1 MLLQLIATASFLNS
15 LDTKLIQPGRIGCF
29 KSRRGGTWQPT
40 PAVLSEIRKGIISMI
55 TYIKKAAK
63 TPETDEAETRGIVE
77 NILNAVRENG
87 DDEILRHY
95 SSKFKN
101 WDKKLILSPEEIE
114 QRARSVPATVKDD
127 LEFAYEQVYG
137 FAVKQR
143 DSMQEFETEITPGI
157 TLGQRLI
164 PCNCAGCYIPGG
176 LFAHAASAIMSIATA
191 RAAGVPFVV
200 ACSPSHDGE
209 TINPAIMAA
218 VSICKPDVF
227 MMMGGAHAIAAM
239 AYGSFTGKPADVIV
253 GPGNRFVAEA
263 KRQLFGKIGIDVFA
277 GPTESLVIADKTAD
291 PYVVAIDLMSQAEHG
306 YDSPVWLV
314 TDSEELAE
322 KVMSEMPKVIA
333 DLPEQKVA
341 AASWQD
347 YGEVVLCTT
356 REEMLAVSNDYAAE
370 HVQVIAEDLDWWLD
384 NLTNYGSLFLGE
396 ECTVPYGDKTT
407 GTNHILPTNKAA
419 RYSGGLSVGKFIKV
433 VTYQKM
439 TRESTKRIGAVA
451 SRISRLEGMEGHARA
466 ADIRLRKYFPDEKFD
481 FEVYDP
487 KGKGSP

>member
-1 MLLQLIATASFLNS
+1 
-15 LDTKLIQPGRIGCF
+15 
-29 KSRRGGTWQPT
+29 
-40 PAVLSEIRKGIISMI
+40 MI

-87 DDEILRHY
+87 DDEILHHY
-95 SSKFKN
+95 STKFKG
-101 WDKKLILSPEEIE
+101 WDKKLILTPEKIE
-114 QRARSVPATVKDD
+114 QRAQGVPAKVKDD
-127 LEFAYEQVYG
+127 LKFAYDQVYG

-143 DSMQEFETEITPGI
+143 DSMQEFETEITPGV

-191 RAAGVPFVV
+191 KAAGVPFVV

-322 KVMSEMPKVIA
+322 KVMNEMPNVIA
-333 DLPEQKVA
+333 DLPDKKVA

-356 REEMLAVSNDYAAE
+356 REEMLEVSNEYAAE
-370 HVQVIAEDLDWWLD
+370 HVQVIAEDLDWWLN

-419 RYSGGLSVGKFIKV
+419 RYSGGLSVGKFIKT

-439 TRESTKRIGAVA
+439 TREASRRIGAVA

-487 KGKGSP
+487 KDKV

>member
-1 MLLQLIATASFLNS
+1 
-15 LDTKLIQPGRIGCF
+15 
-29 KSRRGGTWQPT
+29 
-40 PAVLSEIRKGIISMI
+40 MI

-63 TPETDEAETRGIVE
+63 TPESDEAETRKIVE

-114 QRARSVPATVKDD
+114 QRAQSVSAAVKDD
-127 LEFAYEQVYG
+127 LKFAYEQVYG

-143 DSMQEFETEITPGI
+143 ESMQEFETEITPGV

-191 RAAGVPFVV
+191 KAAGVPFVV

-314 TDSEELAE
+314 TDSKELAE
-322 KVMSEMPKVIA
+322 TVMNEMPKAIT
-333 DLPEQKVA
+333 DLPEPKVA
-341 AASWQD
+341 TVSWRD
-347 YGEVVLCTT
+347 YGEVILCST
-356 REEMLAVSNDYAAE
+356 REEMLEVSNDYAAE
-370 HVQVIAEDLDWWLD
+370 HVQVIAQDLDWWLD
-384 NLTNYGSLFLGE
+384 NLSNYGSLFLGE
-396 ECTVPYGDKTT
+396 ECTVSYGDKTT

-439 TRESTKRIGAVA
+439 TQEASKRIGEVA

-487 KGKGSP
+487 HLNHKRC

>member
-1 MLLQLIATASFLNS
+1 
-15 LDTKLIQPGRIGCF
+15 
-29 KSRRGGTWQPT
+29 
-40 PAVLSEIRKGIISMI
+40 MI

-63 TPETDEAETRGIVE
+63 TPESDEAETRKVVE
-77 NILNAVRENG
+77 NILNTVRENG

-114 QRARSVPATVKDD
+114 QRAQSVPAAVKDD
-127 LEFAYEQVYG
+127 LKFAYEQVYG

-143 DSMQEFETEITPGI
+143 ESMQEFETEITPGV

-191 RAAGVPFVV
+191 KAAGVPFVA

-209 TINPAIMAA
+209 TINLAIMAA

-314 TDSEELAE
+314 TDSKELAE
-322 KVMSEMPKVIA
+322 TVMNEMPKAIT
-333 DLPEQKVA
+333 DLPEPKVA
-341 AASWQD
+341 IVSWRD
-347 YGEVVLCTT
+347 YGEVILCST
-356 REEMLAVSNDYAAE
+356 REEMLEVSNDYAAE
-370 HVQVIAEDLDWWLD
+370 HVQVIAQDLDWWLD
-384 NLTNYGSLFLGE
+384 NLSNYGSLFLGE
-396 ECTVPYGDKTT
+396 ECTVSYGDKTT

-439 TRESTKRIGAVA
+439 TQEASKRIGEVA

-487 KGKGSP
+487 KGTR

>member
-1 MLLQLIATASFLNS
+1 
-15 LDTKLIQPGRIGCF
+15 
-29 KSRRGGTWQPT
+29 
-40 PAVLSEIRKGIISMI
+40 MI
-55 TYIKKAAK
+55 TYVKKAAK

-95 SSKFKN
+95 SAKFKN
-101 WDKKLILSPEEIE
+101 WDKKLILTPEEIE
-114 QRARSVPATVKDD
+114 KRAQGVSASVIED
-127 LEFAYEQVYG
+127 LKFAYDQVYG

-143 DSMQEFETEITPGI
+143 ESMREFDTQITPGV

-164 PCNCAGCYIPGG
+164 PCNCAGCYVPGG

-191 RAAGVPFVV
+191 KAAGVPFVV
-200 ACSPSHDGE
+200 ACSPSHDGD

-277 GPTESLVIADKTAD
+277 GPTESLVIADATAD

-314 TDSEELAE
+314 TDSDELAE
-322 KVMSEMPKVIA
+322 KVMQQMPEVIA
-333 DLPEQKVA
+333 DLPEPEVA
-341 AASWQD
+341 TASWRD
-347 YGEVVLCTT
+347 YGEVVLCST

-370 HVQVIAEDLDWWLD
+370 HVQVIAADLDWWLN

-439 TRESTKRIGAVA
+439 TREASKKIGEVA

-487 KGKGSP
+487 NK